1 MGDNLGNSNNIKE
14 ENAENGS
21 NNIDLVVNE
30 EPDSSSSNQQQT
42 WTDSNNEDQKTQANI
57 KEKQEK
63 INHLKELQELEN
75 SLQSELVKSR
85 NERHK
90 LQSEPID
97 LTRLVRGELTEENMK
112 SLEMIRRGIDNLSES
127 ENDKKEFN
135 QNIQTKSYLLLDKIR
150 INSVNL
156 ANYHNHRYHV
166 YKNILFTIFRVPLI
180 LLAGLNSF
188 FSVGLQGYMAQ
199 EKISLIT
206 AVVSLFCGILTSI
219 ELLLNLQKR
228 MEMEQESAK
237 AYYKL
242 AVDIYTELAKAMKD
256 RGVKGDL
263 RDFLKNKFNDYQT
276 LFSAGNTVNMSERNF
291 IDEFELYISS
301 KNADDDDYKI
311 ETGSLNG
318 LDDDRDDISVDS
330 DEMPS
335 DRRKQNQ
342 KRRISHDESSSIC
355 PVCCSNLM
363 SSCLSTMF
371 FCCTGAEARSERI
384 AKKQRLKSHAER
396 KQKVMISRNDKYSN
410 LSFDFV

>member
-1 MGDNLGNSNNIKE
+1 MSDDSVESKNIKE
-14 ENAENGS
+14 KNAENDS
-21 NNIDLVVNE
+21 NKVELVVNE
-30 EPDSSSSNQQQT
+30 APDSSSSNQQT
-42 WTDSNNEDQKTQANI
+42 WTDSNNEDQKTEIIIN
-57 KEKQEK
+57 EKQEK

-75 SLQSELVKSR
+75 SLQSQLVKSR

-90 LQSEPID
+90 LQIEPD
-97 LTRLVRGELTEENMK
+97 NLTRLVGGELTEENIK

-135 QNIQTKSYLLLDKIR
+135 QNIQTKRYLLLDKIR

-242 AVDIYTELAKAMKD
+242 AVDIYTELAKAIKD

-263 RDFLKNKFNDYQT
+263 RDFLKTKFNDYQT
-276 LFSAGNTVNMSERNF
+276 LFSSGNTVNMSERNF

-301 KNADDDDYKI
+301 DNADDDDYKI

-318 LDDDRDDISVDS
+318 LNDRDDISDDS
-330 DEMPS
+330 DENPS

-355 PVCCSNLM
+355 PECCANLM

-371 FCCTGAEARSERI
+371 YCCTGAEARSARI

-396 KQKVMISRNDKYSN
+396 KEKTMISRNNKYSN